1 MEFGDGREVTASGKR
16 RYVFFALLGV
26 AGLILKA
33 RYGGPFSATVHD
45 HGGNFAAS
53 FAAFFVAIIGVS
65 SIGLGPRAAAVLA
78 LLAAELFEATDGFGL
93 MSNVYDPGDYVAN
106 AAGVLV
112 AVAVDLAVR
121 RDRRIGRT

>member
-1 MEFGDGREVTASGKR
+1 MTGSEKR
-16 RYVFFALLGV
+16 RYVMFALLGV
-26 AGLILKA
+26 AGLVLKS
-33 RYGGPFSATVHD
+33 RYAGPLSATIHD

-53 FAAFFVAIIGVS
+53 FAVYFVASIGVS
-65 SIGLGPRAAAVLA
+65 ATGLGPLAAAALA
-78 LLAAELFEATDGFGL
+78 LLVVELFEATDGFGV

-121 RDRRIGRT
+121 RARRI